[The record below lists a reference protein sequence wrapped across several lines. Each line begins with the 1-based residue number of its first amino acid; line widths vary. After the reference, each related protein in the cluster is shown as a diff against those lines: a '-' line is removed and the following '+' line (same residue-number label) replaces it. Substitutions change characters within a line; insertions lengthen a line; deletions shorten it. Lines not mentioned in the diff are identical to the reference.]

1 MGAPA
6 GAAPT
11 AAAAVVEASDVAEG
25 DRWKAMSDAF
35 SFDDLS
41 EDDADARVGGG
52 RGGTMRAHAEGTRR
66 GEDRAEAP
74 STPTPRVGSLSDAR
88 RLLPVRWLEGGDAES
103 RDGADRGAIPGDEGP
118 QPPASAPAADAAIPN
133 AGAEATDALA
143 ARFARD
149 FRAVRPFLTR
159 AVARKW
165 MSGSA
170 LGRGGAL
177 GALEA
182 GDDASRVG
190 TTLLFAKDNATFLG
204 RGELC
209 DRTDDVPLGEAWA
222 HVAAHAA
229 GKSRR
234 RCYFRAPLAES
245 LRRDID
251 FADARRVFG
260 GGGGGGGGDACSA
273 AREEDASGSN
283 PPPPPFTE
291 RAASVWVSSP
301 GCITPLHFDLC
312 HGLLTQL
319 SGRKRVLLVAPEHA
333 RSLHRNPRGRA
344 NPNSSPVDLPAWL
357 GLGDD
362 ETARARERE
371 RHPRVANVVGE
382 VYECVLT
389 PGDTLYVPPFW
400 WHHVTTLERASTSL
414 LLAFDPD
421 AEESV
426 HPCVEDE

>member
-11 AAAAVVEASDVAEG
+11 VAAAVVEASDVAEG

-74 STPTPRVGSLSDAR
+74 STPTPRGGSLSDAR

-118 QPPASAPAADAAIPN
+118 QPPASAADDAIPN

-170 LGRGGAL
+170 LGRGVPSAR
-177 GALEA
+177 LEA
-182 GDDASRVG
+182 GDGASRVG

-234 RCYFRAPLAES
+234 RCYFRAPLAEA

-283 PPPPPFTE
+283 PPP
-291 RAASVWVSSP
+291 
-301 GCITPLHFDLC
+301 
-312 HGLLTQL
+312 
-319 SGRKRVLLVAPEHA
+319 
-333 RSLHRNPRGRA
+333 SLHRARRVRVGVQPRVHHPAALRPVPRPAHAAVGQDASAPRRAGARAVAAPQPEGRA